1 MQNRNRMTKE
11 TITREHKDL
20 RGFGFWLTSMGG
32 IEEKVSL
39 TKGRDYKGG
48 TKTLSQNPSSKYT
61 QKSSQSPEARD

>member
-20 RGFGFWLTSMGG
+20 RGFGFWPTSMGG

-39 TKGRDYKGG
+39 TKGRDYKGS
-48 TKTLSQNPSSKYT
+48 TKTLTQNPNPKYT
-61 QKSSQSPEARD
+61 QKSSQSAEA